1 MEINSASFVVS
12 NTSVENCPKTSLPE
26 FAFIGRSNVGKSSL
40 INMLLNQKNLAKTS
54 STPGKTL
61 LINHFLVIEDQNILA
76 VYSHMIEIPLYLP
89 AYPLGHLIHFQLN
102 EHFEGKDMGAEIQ
115 RIYALGRLSPQ
126 YWMQKAVGSKLSA
139 EPLLK
144 ATSLA
149 LEQVMQ

>member
-1 MEINSASFVVS
+1 M
-12 NTSVENCPKTSLPE
+12 
-26 FAFIGRSNVGKSSL
+26 
-40 INMLLNQKNLAKTS
+40 
-54 STPGKTL
+54 
-61 LINHFLVIEDQNILA
+61 
-76 VYSHMIEIPLYLP
+76 
-89 AYPLGHLIHFQLN
+89 IHFQLN